1 MINVEMKKVRSFF
14 ILFLLILIAASCK
27 VLQPERIPDL
37 TPGENLYRDNGTGD
51 TSSIAEIPWRELFT
65 DPYLQN
71 LIDSAVKYNPD
82 IQVAIARVNSAEAV
96 FRQSRAAFFPSFD
109 AGFSAA
115 FQSQNVNV
123 GVPEL
128 YQLYGSSSWEADIW
142 GRLRS
147 TKRANKAAF
156 LASEASMRAVMTQLV
171 SSVAMN
177 YYALLA
183 LDAQL
188 DITQQTVEK
197 RISNVETM
205 KALKQSD
212 VVTGADLVLS
222 EANRY
227 SAEVTIP
234 DLKQS
239 IYQLENSLRLLTG
252 QEPGPVVRGK
262 LSDQDL
268 APDLKTGVP
277 ALLLANRPDVQEAE
291 YTLRS
296 SFYMIKTAR
305 ASFYPSL
312 SITGRAGIS
321 QTDISKLFSSPLFL
335 WNIAGGLL
343 QPIFNN
349 GLNLQRLRVSRS
361 VFDENLALYRKTL
374 LGAGE
379 EVANAMHAYETANEK
394 ISIRAQQIDY
404 LQKSVDYTM
413 ELLKYTSN
421 TSYIDV
427 LTSEVNLLSAQLA
440 SVNDRLQQLQA
451 IVTLYHSLGGG
462 WR

>member
-1 MINVEMKKVRSFF
+1 MLNIEMNRIRSFS
-14 ILFLLILIAASCK
+14 ILFLLIISAVSCK
-27 VLQPERIPDL
+27 VLQPDRMPDL
-37 TPGENLYRDNGTGD
+37 TPGEHLYRDGGTGD
-51 TSSIAEIPWRELFT
+51 STSIAEIPWRELFT
-65 DPYLQN
+65 DPYLQG
-71 LIDSAVKYNPD
+71 LIDSAVKNNPD
-82 IQVAIARVNSAEAV
+82 MQVAIARVNKAEAA
-96 FRQSRAAFFPSFD
+96 FRQSRAEFFPSLN
-109 AGFSAA
+109 AGFSATL
-115 FQSQNVNV
+115 QSTTSNF
-123 GVPEL
+123 GFPEI

-156 LASEASMRAVMTQLV
+156 LASQASARAVMTQLV

-188 DITQQTVEK
+188 GITQQTLEK

-205 KALKQSD
+205 KVLKDND

-234 DLKQS
+234 DLKQN
-239 IYQLENSLRLLTG
+239 IYELENSLMTLTG
-252 QEPGPVVRGK
+252 QEPGPVDRGK
-262 LSDQDL
+262 LDDQDL

-277 ALLLANRPDVQEAE
+277 AQLLGNRPDVQEAE

-296 SFYMIKTAR
+296 SFEMIKAAR
-305 ASFYPSL
+305 ASFYPAL
-312 SITGRAGIS
+312 TITGRGGIS
-321 QTDISKLFSSPLFL
+321 QTDIAKLFSSPVLF

-349 GLNLQRLRVSRS
+349 GLNLLRLRISRAD
-361 VFDENLALYRKTL
+361 FDQNFGFYRKTL

-379 EVANAMHAYETANEK
+379 EVANAMHAYESASEK
-394 ISIRAQQIDY
+394 ITIRSKQIEY
-404 LQKSVDYTM
+404 LEKSVDYTM

-451 IVTLYHSLGGG
+451 IVTLYRSLGGG